1 MAVRYLADENL
12 TIRDMEPADVLP
24 LCEEERA
31 QGWRNASPE
40 KNESRLRDRDAGRCA
55 TITALWQG

>member
-1 MAVRYLADENL
+1 MSLLRGLVKRREMRYHGAKGGMAVRYLADENL

-31 QGWRNASPE
+31 QGWRNA
-40 KNESRLRDRDAGRCA
+40 
-55 TITALWQG
+55 